1 MVAGEI
7 VRAPAG
13 LEGGR
18 TLKRNL
24 IRRAILL
31 AALAA
36 LVSVSGGLA
45 ASPSS
50 GWSMGGHD
58 LSNTRSNSDQKAI
71 TADNAGKLATKWS
84 YTTHGDVSATPA
96 VVNGAV
102 YFPDWGGYITKLNAA
117 NGALIWQKK
126 LSDYGYNS
134 AADLVSRTAPAIV
147 GNVLYIGDQGGG
159 SSVGFQAGRVLAIDA
174 TNGNLL
180 WTTVINPSV
189 FTIITQAPVVRGG
202 VVYVGAASSEE
213 NAAAFIPGYACCYFR
228 GSFSALNATT
238 GQVLWT
244 TYMVPADNPA
254 DPGRY
259 SGGAVWGSTPAIDA
273 SSNTV
278 FVTTGNNY
286 SVPDSAKQCQD
297 NGGTAAACLDPSD
310 HIDSIVALDMT
321 TGQVKWAT
329 GVQGFDDWIVS
340 CIPDI
345 APNPCP
351 TPTPGP
357 DYDFGSG
364 ANLFTAKTKGG
375 QNRAMVGAG
384 AKSGIY
390 WGLDATT
397 GQILWSTE
405 AGPGS
410 TLGGIEWGTA
420 TDGKRIYVAEAN
432 FARLAY
438 PHNASL
444 PHWGSF
450 AALDPATGAIL
461 WQTSDPSG
469 GNDLGAVSVSNG
481 VMYGGSMSG
490 HMYALDA
497 SNGKVLKDLVGQGAS
512 NAGPA
517 ISNDGVVYWGNGYA
531 RFGLGAPSTT
541 FYAFSLN
548 GK

>member
-1 MVAGEI
+1 MGPV
-7 VRAPAG
+7 V
-13 LEGGR
+13 L
-18 TLKRNL
+18 
-24 IRRAILL
+24 RRAALL
-31 AALAA
+31 ATIAA

-45 ASPSS
+45 AANST

-58 LSNTRSNSDQKAI
+58 LSNTRSNPDQRAI
-71 TADNAGKLATKWS
+71 TPGNAGALSAKW
-84 YTTHGDVSATPA
+84 TFETHGDVSATPA
-96 VVNGAV
+96 VVGGAV
-102 YFPDWGGYITKLNAA
+102 YFPDWGGYINKVNAMT
-117 NGALIWQKK
+117 GALIWQRK
-126 LSDYGYNS
+126 LSSYGYNT
-134 AADLVSRTAPAIV
+134 AADLVSRTAPAVV

-159 SSVGFQAGRVLAIDA
+159 SSIAPQAGRVLAIDA
-174 TNGNLL
+174 TTGDLL
-180 WTTVINPSV
+180 WTTVTNPHF
-189 FTIITQAPVVRGG
+189 FTIITQAPVVHNGI
-202 VVYVGAASSEE
+202 VYVGAASAEE
-213 NAAAFIPGYACCYFR
+213 NAAAFIPGYVCCTFR
-228 GSFSALNATT
+228 GSMSALDAKT

-244 TYMVPADNPA
+244 TYMVPADDPA
-254 DPGRY
+254 DDGQY
-259 SGGAVWGSTPAIDA
+259 SGGAVWGSTPAIDPA
-273 SSNTV
+273 SKTV
-278 FVTTGNNY
+278 YVTTGNNY
-286 SVPDSAKQCQD
+286 SVTDAAKTCQD
-297 NGGTAAACLDPSD
+297 LGGTPAACLDANN

-321 TGQVKWAT
+321 TGAIKWAT

-351 TPTPGP
+351 TATPGP

-364 ANLFTAKTKGG
+364 PNLFKAKMKGG
-375 QNRAMVGAG
+375 ANKQMVGAG

-390 WGLDATT
+390 WALDATT
-397 GQILWSTE
+397 GQIMWSTE

-420 TDGKRIYVAEAN
+420 TDGKRIYIAEAN
-432 FARLAY
+432 FDREAY

-444 PHWGSF
+444 PHYGSF

-461 WQTSDPSG
+461 WQTADPSG

-481 VMYGGSMSG
+481 VLYAGSMSG

-497 SNGKVLKDLVGQGAS
+497 ATGGVLKDLVGQGAS

-541 FYAFSLN
+541 FYAFSIN

>member
-1 MVAGEI
+1 MAHH
-7 VRAPAG
+7 
-13 LEGGR
+13 
-18 TLKRNL
+18 L
-24 IRRAILL
+24 IRRAMLL

-58 LSNTRSNSDQKAI
+58 LSNTRSNPDQKAI
-71 TADNAGKLATKWS
+71 TADNAGKLATKWTF
-84 YTTHGDVSATPA
+84 TTHGDVSATPA

-102 YFPDWGGYITKLNAA
+102 YFPDWGGYINKVNAA
-117 NGALIWQKK
+117 NGAFIWQKK

-134 AADLVSRTAPAIV
+134 AADLVSRTAPAVV

-159 SSVGFQAGRVLAIDA
+159 SSIPGGAQPGRVLAIDA
-174 TNGNLL
+174 GNGDLL
-180 WTTVINPSV
+180 WATAINPSF
-189 FTIITQAPVVRGG
+189 FTIITEAPVVRGG

-213 NAAAFIPGYACCYFR
+213 NAAAFIPGYVCCHFR
-228 GSFSALNATT
+228 GSFSALNAAT

-244 TYMVPADNPA
+244 TYMVPADA
-254 DPGRY
+254 DFSDGAY
-259 SGGAVWGSTPAIDA
+259 SGGAIWGSTPAIDA
-273 SSNTV
+273 ASNTV
-278 FVTTGNNY
+278 YVTTGNNY
-286 SVPDSAKQCQD
+286 SVPDSAKDCQD
-297 NGGTAAACLDPSD
+297 NHGTPAQCLDAND
-310 HIDSIVALDMT
+310 HIDSILALDMT
-321 TGQVKWAT
+321 TGQIKWAT

-340 CIPDI
+340 CIPGLPGN
-345 APNPCP
+345 PNPCP
-351 TPTPGP
+351 TATPGP
-357 DYDFGSG
+357 DFDFGSG
-364 ANLFTAKTKGG
+364 PNLFTVKMKSGVTKK
-375 QNRAMVGAG
+375 MVGAG

-397 GQILWSTE
+397 GEILWSTE

-438 PHNASL
+438 PHDASL

-450 AALDPATGAIL
+450 AAIDPATGAVL

-497 SNGKVLKDLVGQGAS
+497 ANGKVLKDLVGQGAS

>member
-1 MVAGEI
+1 MA
-7 VRAPAG
+7 RH
-13 LEGGR
+13 LF
-18 TLKRNL
+18 
-24 IRRAILL
+24 RRATFVATL
-31 AALAA
+31 AAL
-36 LVSVSGGLA
+36 LSVSGGLA

-58 LSNTRSNSDQKAI
+58 LSNTRSNPDQKAI
-71 TADNAGKLATKWS
+71 TADNAGKLATKW
-84 YTTHGDVSATPA
+84 TFETHGDVSATPA
-96 VVNGAV
+96 VVGGAV
-102 YFPDWGGYITKLNAA
+102 YFPDWGGYINKVNAA
-117 NGALIWQKK
+117 TGALIWERK
-126 LSDYGYNS
+126 LSDYNTNW

-147 GNVLYIGDQGGG
+147 GNVMYIGDQAGG
-159 SSVGFQAGRVLAIDA
+159 SSIFGGAQPGRVMAINA
-174 TNGNLL
+174 TTGALL
-180 WTTVINPSV
+180 WASEINPSP
-189 FTIITQAPVVRGG
+189 FTIITQAPVVHNG

-213 NAAAFIPGYACCYFR
+213 NAAAFIPGYVCCHFR
-228 GSFSALNATT
+228 GSFSALDAATGT
-238 GQVLWT
+238 VLWT
-244 TYMVPADNPA
+244 TYMVPEDADFSDGA
-254 DPGRY
+254 Y
-259 SGGAVWGSTPAIDA
+259 SGGAIWGSTAAIDA
-273 SSNTV
+273 ASNTV
-278 FVTTGNNY
+278 YVTTGNNY
-286 SVPDSAKQCQD
+286 SVPDSAKVCQD
-297 NGGTAAACLDPSD
+297 NDGTPAECLDPND
-310 HIDSIVALDMT
+310 HIDAILALDMT
-321 TGQVKWAT
+321 SGQIKWAT

-351 TPTPGP
+351 TSTPGP

-364 ANLFTAKTKGG
+364 PNLFTAKMKSG
-375 QNRAMVGAG
+375 AAKKMVGAG

-390 WGLDATT
+390 WGLDAAT
-397 GQILWSTE
+397 GEILWSTE

-420 TDGKRIYVAEAN
+420 TDGKRIYIAEAN

-469 GNDLGAVSVSNG
+469 GSDLGAVSVSNG
-481 VMYGGSMSG
+481 VLYGGSMSG

-497 SNGKVLKDLVGQGAS
+497 ANGKVLKDIVGEGSS

-531 RFGLGAPSTT
+531 RFGLGAASTT